1 MNKEILHILMLEDN
15 ELDAE
20 LNLLQLSLLEEY
32 ECSTKIIQDKKDYL
46 NELTVFKP
54 DLILCDFNLPS
65 YNGMEALKD
74 LNNLGLNIPF
84 IFVTGTMQEEIAA
97 DAIKAGAWDYVVKD
111 RLFRL
116 PLAIRGVL
124 KLKKEKDIAIAAD
137 NKNNR
142 LLKGIDE
149 TSMQVVVIDKNL
161 KIDYANY
168 NFLKV
173 NEFKLN
179 NILGR
184 TLADIFSTKDL
195 SLQET
200 IDKIFIQ
207 RGKFKGNVKIIRENG
222 TEYWEDIS
230 ATPVFN
236 DNYEFEGYTIIAD
249 NITKQK
255 ELESNLMRS
264 LEDLQILNKEL
275 ELSKEKAEESDRLKT
290 AFLANLSHEIRT
302 PMNGILGFAELLKY
316 QSITEQE
323 LGYYADIIEQ
333 SGKRMLNI
341 INDLVDISKIEANQ
355 IVIECQETNFCNL
368 ITNLCKFFEPVATN
382 KGITLTCENNLT
394 EPDQVILID
403 KLKTE
408 QIITNLINN
417 SLKFT
422 KKGSIRVK
430 YYITDSELSISIK
443 DTGIGITPDMK
454 DIIFERFRQAD
465 DNYLKETEG
474 SGLGLSIA
482 KSFVEKM
489 GGKIWVE
496 SEYGKGSEFFVKIP
510 LGM

>member
-1 MNKEILHILMLEDN
+1 MSKEILHILMLEDN

-20 LNLLQLSLLEEY
+20 LNQLQLSLLEEY
-32 ECSTKIIQDKKDYL
+32 ECIVKIIQDRGDYL
-46 NELTVFKP
+46 NELSDFNP
-54 DLILCDFNLPS
+54 DLILCDYNLPS

-74 LNNLGLNIPF
+74 LNKLNLNIPF

-124 KLKKEKDIAIAAD
+124 KLKKEKDIALAAD

-149 TSMQVVVIDKNL
+149 TSMQVVVIDKHL
-161 KIDYANY
+161 KIDYANF
-168 NFLKV
+168 NFLKI
-173 NEFKLN
+173 NEYTLN
-179 NILGR
+179 DILGR
-184 TLADIFSTKDL
+184 TLAEIFSTKIL
-195 SLQET
+195 SAKDT
-200 IDKIFIQ
+200 IDQIF
-207 RGKFKGNVKIIRENG
+207 RLREKFKGHVEITRENG
-222 TEYWEDIS
+222 TTYWEDIS
-230 ATPVFN
+230 ATPIFN

-255 ELESNLMRS
+255 ELESNLKRS
-264 LEDLQILNKEL
+264 LEDLKALNEEL
-275 ELSKEKAEESDRLKT
+275 ELSKEKAEESDQLKT

-316 QSITEQE
+316 QNITEQE

-355 IVIECQETNFCNL
+355 IIIEYQETNICTL
-368 ITNLCKFFEPVATN
+368 IKDLCKFFEPLASN
-382 KGITLTCENNLT
+382 KGIILTCQNNLT
-394 EPDQVILID
+394 ENNHIVLID

-422 KKGSIRVK
+422 KQGSINVT
-430 YYITDSELSISIK
+430 YDITDSYLNISIK
-443 DTGIGITPDMK
+443 DTGIGIPPDK
-454 DIIFERFRQAD
+454 LEIIFERFRQAD
-465 DNYLKETEG
+465 DTYLKETEG
-474 SGLGLSIA
+474 SGLGLAIA

-489 GGKIWVE
+489 GGNICVQ

-510 LGM
+510 LKQ